1 MLEAKKKRPKEGV
14 SFERQDGLM
23 FNRFKEQ
30 EAL

>member
-1 MLEAKKKRPKEGV
+1 MLEANKKRSKEGV

-30 EAL
+30 EVL